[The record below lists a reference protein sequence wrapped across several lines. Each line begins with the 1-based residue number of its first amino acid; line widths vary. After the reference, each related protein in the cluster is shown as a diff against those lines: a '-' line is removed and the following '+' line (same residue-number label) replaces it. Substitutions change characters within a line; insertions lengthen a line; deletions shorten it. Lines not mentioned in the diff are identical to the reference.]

1 MTTISLLHYHL
12 CPTVQIFQNRLWY
25 ISLNFMVGSLFNFG
39 AVPFH
44 QQIKEC
50 YYTLCNIG
58 ICSPKLAEYHL

>member
-1 MTTISLLHYHL
+1 MA
-12 CPTVQIFQNRLWY
+12 
-25 ISLNFMVGSLFNFG
+25 GSLFNFG
-39 AVPFH
+39 AVPIH